1 MEQGHIGSKEGRR
14 ERPAGRP
21 STRGR
26 RRSLL
31 APAVMGVTL
40 LLLAGACSS
49 SRSNDA
55 GGSTT
60 TVKGKAAADSFGTL
74 DTPCG
79 SGDAKGATAQGV
91 TDSSITIGYGDD
103 AGYQPAPGLSHQMS
117 DGMKAMIAWCNNQ
130 GGINGRKVVGDYFDA
145 KVTEVNNAMTDA
157 CGKVFMLVGEG
168 WVFDSGQ
175 ETLRQGCNL
184 PAVPGFAVSPQFA
197 NAPIMYQPVPNPADY
212 VNVEIAAAFQ
222 KMFPDE
228 IKKSA
233 VVFADYAPTRD
244 TMEKAVQSFPSFG
257 FQFLDCPQVYGIAGE
272 SDWKPFAQSLKNC
285 GAQVVYFVGSPYPN
299 FENFLDAAN
308 QVDYHPIYIT
318 DANMY
323 DQTFAAW
330 NTNGYA
336 DKVYSRQTFLP
347 LEEADQAPAIQQ
359 YIDAIKATG
368 GEINQLGEQS
378 TSAFLL
384 WATAAKACGSDLTRT
399 CVLDKLS
406 KVDTWTAGGLHA
418 SGNPSTNM
426 PTDCGLVLKLDGTKF
441 VRAYPD
447 GAGNFDCSPSYVAKL
462 SGHVVDQAHLDANRV
477 AQLQ

>member
-1 MEQGHIGSKEGRR
+1 
-14 ERPAGRP
+14 
-21 STRGR
+21 
-26 RRSLL
+26 
-31 APAVMGVTL
+31 MGVTL

-228 IKKSA
+228 IKKSDPRHHGEGGA
-233 VVFADYAPTRD
+233 VVPELR
-244 TMEKAVQSFPSFG
+244 VPVPR
-257 FQFLDCPQVYGIAGE
+257 LPAG
-272 SDWKPFAQSLKNC
+272 LR
-285 GAQVVYFVGSPYPN
+285 
-299 FENFLDAAN
+299 
-308 QVDYHPIYIT
+308 H
-318 DANMY
+318 
-323 DQTFAAW
+323 
-330 NTNGYA
+330 
-336 DKVYSRQTFLP
+336 R
-347 LEEADQAPAIQQ
+347 
-359 YIDAIKATG
+359 
-368 GEINQLGEQS
+368 
-378 TSAFLL
+378 
-384 WATAAKACGSDLTRT
+384 R
-399 CVLDKLS
+399 
-406 KVDTWTAGGLHA
+406 
-418 SGNPSTNM
+418 
-426 PTDCGLVLKLDGTKF
+426 
-441 VRAYPD
+441 
-447 GAGNFDCSPSYVAKL
+447 
-462 SGHVVDQAHLDANRV
+462 
-477 AQLQ
+477 